1 MVQQLSDLSDENS
14 ERFKDILEI
23 KIEEV
28 LEKSQTVQEHTFI
41 KKKRDKLKADIAAQ
55 TRNLREADGN
65 IKQFIQEDLQNLD
78 EELRETERQLSK
90 LDEGRKNNMIAIRD
104 LEMTKERLLSFA
116 EYAKDAQP
124 EVLVTLIQTIVER
137 IYIVDK
143 DDERYCH
150 IFIKGC
156 SGEDYTGFFQT
167 AGYIEQNTVPVCDS
181 EQCCIYT
188 EIQKKNSVWK
198 IKRRCE
204 GNHKYIMQVPKSG
217 YYSGCSM

>member
-1 MVQQLSDLSDENS
+1 
-14 ERFKDILEI
+14 
-23 KIEEV
+23 
-28 LEKSQTVQEHTFI
+28 
-41 KKKRDKLKADIAAQ
+41 
-55 TRNLREADGN
+55 
-65 IKQFIQEDLQNLD
+65 
-78 EELRETERQLSK
+78 
-90 LDEGRKNNMIAIRD
+90 MIAIRD

-167 AGYIEQNTVPVCDS
+167 AGYIEQKTTPVCDS
-181 EQCCIYT
+181 EQYRICT
-188 EIQKKNSVWK
+188 EIPKNGSVRTNQTRYWTDIKKAV
-198 IKRRCE
+198 
-204 GNHKYIMQVPKSG
+204 
-217 YYSGCSM
+217 

>member
-1 MVQQLSDLSDENS
+1 M
-14 ERFKDILEI
+14 
-23 KIEEV
+23 
-28 LEKSQTVQEHTFI
+28 
-41 KKKRDKLKADIAAQ
+41 
-55 TRNLREADGN
+55 
-65 IKQFIQEDLQNLD
+65 QNLA
-78 EELRETERQLSK
+78 EELREAERQLSK
-90 LDEGRKNNMIAIRD
+90 LDEGRRNNMIAIRD

-167 AGYIEQNTVPVCDS
+167 AGYIEQKTTPVCDS
-181 EQCCIYT
+181 EQHCIYSKIS
-188 EIQKKNSVWK
+188 EEVVVWK
-198 IKRRCE
+198 AKRRCE
-204 GNHKYIMQVPKSG
+204 RCHKNGMPI
-217 YYSGCSM
+217 

>member
-1 MVQQLSDLSDENS
+1 M
-14 ERFKDILEI
+14 
-23 KIEEV
+23 
-28 LEKSQTVQEHTFI
+28 
-41 KKKRDKLKADIAAQ
+41 
-55 TRNLREADGN
+55 
-65 IKQFIQEDLQNLD
+65 QNLA
-78 EELRETERQLSK
+78 EELRETERQISK

-143 DDERYCH
+143 DDERFCH

-156 SGEDYTGFFQT
+156 TDEDYTGFFQT

-181 EQCCIYT
+181 EQHCISTIAFGSIPPFGMGFDFLMCDEAVLY
-188 EIQKKNSVWK
+188 EF
-198 IKRRCE
+198 
-204 GNHKYIMQVPKSG
+204 G
-217 YYSGCSM
+217 YGLFK